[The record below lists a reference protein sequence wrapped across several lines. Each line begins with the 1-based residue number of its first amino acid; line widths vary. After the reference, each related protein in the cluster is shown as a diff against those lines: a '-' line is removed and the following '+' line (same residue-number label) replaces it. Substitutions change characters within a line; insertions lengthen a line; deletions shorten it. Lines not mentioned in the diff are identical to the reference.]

1 MTYQMKM
8 FSRLIGLLG
17 VLILLGGC
25 FDKASEETSNTSGN
39 SAPKQTEQSS
49 EKDKSTHTSEGE
61 KTDTNESTNTIS
73 KEPANSG
80 SEDKSNESNDSNTSD
95 KENKDPLAPYSSEQI
110 EYARVWLQLGA
121 NQDID
126 ELNIRHIPVGEPI
139 NPNIDNSAT
148 YPEGVIQLSGSRL
161 IDGSITYKGNGD
173 GTINVYNA
181 PMRWEAPPPD
191 VDEKTLQED
200 TEEILNNT
208 KKIYIEPAEGENIIK
223 LINLQRPYRN

>member
-1 MTYQMKM
+1 MMK
-8 FSRLIGLLG
+8 FTKLVCLLG

-25 FDKASEETSNTSGN
+25 FGKENEVNNDTEGN
-39 SAPKQTEQSS
+39 STSKQTEESPKTDENTLNNDSEKTETNEATDSTNSNEAVNTGSDGKSS
-49 EKDKSTHTSEGE
+49 ESSDST
-61 KTDTNESTNTIS
+61 
-73 KEPANSG
+73 
-80 SEDKSNESNDSNTSD
+80 TSD
-95 KENKDPLAPYSSEQI
+95 KVTENPLNQYSSEQI

-148 YPEGVIQLSGSRL
+148 YPEGIIQLSGSRL

-191 VDEKTLQED
+191 VDEKTLQEE

-208 KKIYIEPAEGENIIK
+208 KKVYIEPAKGEDIIK
-223 LINLQRPYRN
+223 LINLQKPYSN

>member
-1 MTYQMKM
+1 MKK
-8 FSRLIGLLG
+8 LIWFVCLLA
-17 VLILLGGC
+17 VLIMLAGC
-25 FDKASEETSNTSGN
+25 FGKADEETNGTAGN
-39 SAPKQTEQSS
+39 STSKQTEESPATD
-49 EKDKSTHTSEGE
+49 ENKLTSDGE
-61 KTDTNESTNTIS
+61 KTDTNESAVSN
-73 KEPANSG
+73 
-80 SEDKSNESNDSNTSD
+80 SNESANNGSADNSNESSDSNTSD
-95 KENKDPLAPYSSEQI
+95 KESKDTLDPYSNEQI

-126 ELNIRHIPVGEPI
+126 ELNVRHIPVGEPI

-173 GTINVYNA
+173 GTINIYNA

-208 KKIYIEPAEGENIIK
+208 KKVYIEPAAGEDIIK
-223 LINLQRPYRN
+223 LIKLQKPYSN